1 MGTRGTPSF
10 HTSRLKLLQNPQT
23 NQPPSI
29 TGEQSKEICGRSA
42 RPPNPFSAP
51 PPSPATREDSADL
64 TQRQQQ
70 KERREQPAM
79 AMVASTSIA
88 YHKPRLSV
96 VCRKKDRDRELERE
110 KEHKHPFK
118 VVEITP
124 PPRCLGVRC
133 FPTNIH
139 CGESVTIEGQ
149 AYTVSA
155 VTHRYQ
161 LRKGRYEPSEK
172 RLDVL
177 STGRYILNLYLDSL
191 LDKPRTHARIW
202 SDTLCVHGDHLMG
215 NM

>member
-1 MGTRGTPSF
+1 
-10 HTSRLKLLQNPQT
+10 
-23 NQPPSI
+23 
-29 TGEQSKEICGRSA
+29 
-42 RPPNPFSAP
+42 
-51 PPSPATREDSADL
+51 
-64 TQRQQQ
+64 
-70 KERREQPAM
+70 M
-79 AMVASTSIA
+79 AMVASTSFT
-88 YHKPRLSV
+88 YHTPRLAV
-96 VCRKKDRDRELERE
+96 VCRKSKQDGRDRERERE

-133 FPTNIH
+133 FPTVRNHAPPVAHACRISVSTSYTGFFLSHNARRSLNIH

-177 STGRYILNLYLDSL
+177 STGRYILNLYLQN
-191 LDKPRTHARIW
+191 
-202 SDTLCVHGDHLMG
+202 LMDQS
-215 NM
+215 

>member
-1 MGTRGTPSF
+1 M
-10 HTSRLKLLQNPQT
+10 
-23 NQPPSI
+23 
-29 TGEQSKEICGRSA
+29 A
-42 RPPNPFSAP
+42 
-51 PPSPATREDSADL
+51 
-64 TQRQQQ
+64 
-70 KERREQPAM
+70 
-79 AMVASTSIA
+79 AMVASTATSFS
-88 YHKPRLSV
+88 YHKPRFAV
-96 VCRKKDRDRELERE
+96 ECRKKDRDRDRDRERPERE
-110 KEHKHPFK
+110 KEHKYPFK

-177 STGRYILNLYLDSL
+177 STGRYLLNLYLDGL
-191 LDKPRTHARIW
+191 LDK
-202 SDTLCVHGDHLMG
+202 S
-215 NM
+215 